1 MFLTG
6 RIALVTGGGRGIG
19 RAIAER
25 LQREGARVVV
35 AGRTRAEVD
44 RAAAE
49 LGGHGVVM
57 DVADR
62 ASLAAGIAHVAEKV
76 GHVEILVNNAGA
88 AESAPLDRTTDELW
102 DRMIAVNATSTFTLC
117 RALVPPMVARG
128 WGRVINVASNAGL
141 TGYAYSTA
149 YCAAKHAVVGFT
161 RALALEV
168 ARSPVT
174 VNAVCP
180 GWVATRL
187 VDEAVER
194 IVEKTG
200 KSAADAR
207 RALEAMSP
215 QRRMVEPD
223 EVAHVVAMLC
233 SDAAKSVHGQAI
245 AVDGGQ
251 VMS

>member
-6 RIALVTGGGRGIG
+6 RTALVTGGGRGIG

-25 LQREGARVVV
+25 LSREGARVVV
-35 AGRTRAEVD
+35 AGRTHPEVD

-49 LGGHGVVM
+49 LGGVGIVM

-62 ASLAAGIAHVAEKV
+62 ASLAAGLAALGEKV

-88 AESAPLDRTTDELW
+88 AESAPLERTTDELW
-102 DRMIAVNATSTFTLC
+102 DRMMAVNATATFALC
-117 RALVPPMVARG
+117 RALIPAMVARR

-141 TGYAYSTA
+141 TGYPYSAA
-149 YCAAKHAVVGFT
+149 YCAAKHAVVGLT
-161 RALALEV
+161 RAIALEV

-180 GWVATRL
+180 GWVETRM
-187 VDEAVER
+187 VDEAVDR
-194 IVEKTG
+194 IVKKTG
-200 KSAADAR
+200 RSEGDAR
-207 RALEAMSP
+207 RSLAAMSP
-215 QRRMVEPD
+215 QQRMVQPD
-223 EVAHVVAMLC
+223 EVAHVVATLC
-233 SDAAKSVHGQAI
+233 SDGARSVHGQAI
-245 AVDGGQ
+245 AIDGGQ

>member
-6 RIALVTGGGRGIG
+6 RTALVTGGGRGIG

-25 LQREGARVVV
+25 LSREGARVVV
-35 AGRTRAEVD
+35 AGRTHPEVD

-49 LGGHGVVM
+49 LGGVGIVM

-62 ASLAAGIAHVAEKV
+62 ASLAAGLATLSEKV

-88 AESAPLDRTTDELW
+88 AESAPLERTTDELW
-102 DRMIAVNATSTFTLC
+102 DRMMAVNATATFALC
-117 RALVPPMVARG
+117 RALIPAMVARR

-141 TGYAYSTA
+141 TGYPYSAA
-149 YCAAKHAVVGFT
+149 YCAAKHAVVGLT
-161 RALALEV
+161 RAIALEV

-180 GWVATRL
+180 GWVETRM
-187 VDEAVER
+187 VDEAVDR
-194 IVEKTG
+194 IVKKTG
-200 KSAADAR
+200 RSEDDAR
-207 RALEAMSP
+207 RSLAAMSP
-215 QRRMVEPD
+215 QQRMVQPD

-233 SDAAKSVHGQAI
+233 SDGARSVHGQAI
-245 AVDGGQ
+245 AIDGGQ

>member
-6 RIALVTGGGRGIG
+6 RTALVTGGGRGIG

-25 LQREGARVVV
+25 LSREGARVVV
-35 AGRTRAEVD
+35 AGRTHPEVD
-44 RAAAE
+44 RAAVE
-49 LGGHGVVM
+49 LGGVGIVM

-62 ASLAAGIAHVAEKV
+62 ASLAAGLAALGEKV

-88 AESAPLDRTTDELW
+88 AESAPLERTTDELW
-102 DRMIAVNATSTFTLC
+102 DRMMAVNATATFTLC
-117 RALVPPMVARG
+117 RELLPPMVARR

-141 TGYAYSTA
+141 TGYPYSAA
-149 YCAAKHAVVGFT
+149 YCAAKHAVVGLT
-161 RALALEV
+161 RAIALEV

-180 GWVATRL
+180 GWVETRM
-187 VDEAVER
+187 VDEAVDR
-194 IVEKTG
+194 IVKKTG
-200 KSAADAR
+200 RSEGDAR
-207 RALEAMSP
+207 RSLAAMSP
-215 QRRMVEPD
+215 QQRMVQPD

-233 SDAAKSVHGQAI
+233 SDGARSVHGQAI
-245 AVDGGQ
+245 AIDGGQ